1 ADGEF
6 FHKGGQERWD
16 RLALLKHARLTPS
29 SQEVTALSLF
39 SVCARRASSRDI
51 ARLKTNCTN
60 CDKQEKTM
68 NSFRSSAALQ
78 KKIIMKHLFAFLA
91 LPAFAISLHA
101 DCTLTRTGKI
111 PLNESTVPY
120 QNTQGG
126 LYPNG
131 VNNRPTAHLNAGLQI
146 AGNLRPLNAA
156 GQVDDTN
163 GKIVLVSVGMS
174 NTTQEW
180 AIGDD
185 VTRDFTRAFK

>member
-1 ADGEF
+1 
-6 FHKGGQERWD
+6 
-16 RLALLKHARLTPS
+16 
-29 SQEVTALSLF
+29 
-39 SVCARRASSRDI
+39 
-51 ARLKTNCTN
+51 
-60 CDKQEKTM
+60 M
-68 NSFRSSAALQ
+68 NSFRSPAALQ
-78 KKIIMKHLFAFLA
+78 KKIIMKHLFALLA

-101 DCTLTRTGKI
+101 DCTLTGTGNI
-111 PLNESTVPY
+111 PLNELTVPY

-131 VNNRPTAHLNAGLQI
+131 ANNRPTAHLNAGLQI
-146 AGNLRPLNAA
+146 AGNLRPLNAS

-185 VTRDFTRAFK
+185 VTRDFTRAS